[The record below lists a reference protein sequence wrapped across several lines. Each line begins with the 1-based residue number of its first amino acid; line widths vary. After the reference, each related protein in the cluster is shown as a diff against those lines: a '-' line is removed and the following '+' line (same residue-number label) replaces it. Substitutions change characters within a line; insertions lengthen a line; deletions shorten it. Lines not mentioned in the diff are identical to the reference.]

1 LALPPISLW
10 ERDEAVRRLRAEGR
24 QQVDE
29 RRLMEVVL
37 QQRQLVEQARRKTA
51 RRHLGRQARGRPLA
65 EAGEETGSTRSRQES
80 AATAERPPEESL
92 GEVTPFDVE
101 VGS

>member
-1 LALPPISLW
+1 
-10 ERDEAVRRLRAEGR
+10 
-24 QQVDE
+24 
-29 RRLMEVVL
+29 VL

-65 EAGEETGSTRSRQES
+65 EAGGEETGSTRSRQES
-80 AATAERPPEESL
+80 AAAAERPPEESL